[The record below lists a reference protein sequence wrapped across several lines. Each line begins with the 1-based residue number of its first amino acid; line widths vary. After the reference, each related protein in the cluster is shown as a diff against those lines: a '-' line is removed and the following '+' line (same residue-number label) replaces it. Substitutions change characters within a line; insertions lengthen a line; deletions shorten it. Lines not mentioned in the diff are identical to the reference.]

1 MGALT
6 TLEVWII
13 IIGMS
18 VPFLATTIG
27 SLAVFLFKGQISDKL
42 NSILLGFAAGI
53 MIAASVWSLILPSL
67 EFAGSN
73 GWGKYAIVP
82 VVIGFILGALLLF
95 AIDRIVPHIHQRSKT
110 SEGLPGKS
118 LSRDAKLFLAMTI
131 HNFPE
136 GIAVGFAFAV
146 AYNGVVNPGGAEL
159 SLYSALALSIGI
171 AIQNIPEGAAV
182 SLPMAQ
188 RLDHKGKAFGFGVL
202 SAIVE
207 PMGAIL
213 AFLFAAFFKELLP
226 WFLSFAAGAMMY
238 VVVEELIPEAKL
250 SETDHHGTFAVMI
263 GFLLMMILD
272 VVLS

>member
-1 MGALT
+1 MGGLT
-6 TLEVWII
+6 AIEFWTI

-27 SLAVFLFKGQISDKL
+27 SLAVFLFRGQISDKL

-53 MIAASVWSLILPSL
+53 MIAASIWSLIIPSL
-67 EFAGSN
+67 EYATTN
-73 GWGKYAIVP
+73 GWGKLAIIP
-82 VVIGFILGALLLF
+82 VVLGFGLGVLLMWGVDKL
-95 AIDRIVPHIHQRSKT
+95 VPHFHQRSKT
-110 SEGLPGKS
+110 SEGLPTKT

-146 AYNGVVNPGGAEL
+146 AYNGTLNPGTTDLTIYG
-159 SLYSALALSIGI
+159 ALALAIGI

-188 RLDHKGKAFGFGVL
+188 RLDHKGKAFGFGVI

-207 PMGAIL
+207 PIGAIL
-213 AFLFAAFFKELLP
+213 AFLFAAFFQELLP
-226 WFLSFAAGAMMY
+226 WFLSFSAGAMLY

-250 SETDHHGTFAVMI
+250 SETEHHGTFAVMA
-263 GFLLMMILD
+263 GFLIMMILD